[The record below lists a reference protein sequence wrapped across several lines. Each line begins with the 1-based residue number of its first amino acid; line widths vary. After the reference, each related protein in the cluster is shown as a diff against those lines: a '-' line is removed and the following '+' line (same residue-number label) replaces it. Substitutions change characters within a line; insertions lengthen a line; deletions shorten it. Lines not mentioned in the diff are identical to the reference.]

1 MAIPARFP
9 KKPFDL
15 DEFEYNPNLDSAV
28 QQIKFAVQKDPT
40 IGQVTWYLN
49 GEDVGKGDEIFWRIS
64 PGQFE
69 IKAIGKSKDV
79 PFTEIPSEI
88 VRILVN

>member
-1 MAIPARFP
+1 
-9 KKPFDL
+9 
-15 DEFEYNPNLDSAV
+15 
-28 QQIKFAVQKDPT
+28 
-40 IGQVTWYLN
+40 
-49 GEDVGKGDEIFWRIS
+49 IS